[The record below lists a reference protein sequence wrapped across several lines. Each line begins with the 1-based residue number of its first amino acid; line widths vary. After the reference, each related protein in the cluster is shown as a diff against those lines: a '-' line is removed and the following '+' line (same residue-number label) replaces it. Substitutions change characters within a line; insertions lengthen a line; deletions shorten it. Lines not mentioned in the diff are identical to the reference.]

1 MDEVR
6 GVYFQNIFPWDRAN
20 SRQAKRLNSEHVH
33 VIKERDR
40 LGMVVELKVQYCRK
54 NFRIHLIPM
63 RHFYGV
69 QFLNK
74 SVKSFV
80 IFYQLFQSAKETF
93 FNYLKT
99 RTNNVKII
107 ID

>member
-1 MDEVR
+1 M
-6 GVYFQNIFPWDRAN
+6 
-20 SRQAKRLNSEHVH
+20 S
-33 VIKERDR
+33 
-40 LGMVVELKVQYCRK
+40 VVELKVQYCRE

-80 IFYQLFQSAKETF
+80 IFHQLFQSAEEK
-93 FNYLKT
+93 YLMISKVFIYNT
-99 RTNNVKII
+99 ALSAQLP
-107 ID
+107 